1 VRKWRRFR
9 RLAAPDRASL
19 LWAFILVPATAAAL
33 HTIGL
38 RRWKA
43 FLKPAAPR
51 NGTSPVDPSE
61 QQKSIAIE
69 SARRTARMVAAAAK
83 EGVYDGRCLE
93 QSLTLWWLLAR
104 RALPAELHIGV
115 RKGAAGFEAHAW
127 VELFGAVVNDGDEVR
142 QDYVPFGRDI
152 ASLGI
157 EPQ

>member
-1 VRKWRRFR
+1 VRKWQRFR
-9 RLAAPDRASL
+9 RLAGPERASL
-19 LWAFILVPATAAAL
+19 LWAFVLVPATAAAL
-33 HTIGL
+33 RTIGL

-43 FLKPAAPR
+43 LLAKTTPRKNFSPIVSSETLKSA
-51 NGTSPVDPSE
+51 
-61 QQKSIAIE
+61 AIE
-69 SARRTARMVAAAAK
+69 SARRTARMVAAAAR
-83 EGVYDGRCLE
+83 EGVYHGRCLE

-115 RKGAAGFEAHAW
+115 RKAAAGFEAHAW
-127 VELFGAVVNDGDEVR
+127 VELFGMVVNDSNGVR

>member
-1 VRKWRRFR
+1 M
-9 RLAAPDRASL
+9 
-19 LWAFILVPATAAAL
+19 VPATGAAL
-33 HTIGL
+33 RVIGM

-43 FLKPAAPR
+43 LLARTLKRGAVSAD
-51 NGTSPVDPSE
+51 VPSSE
-61 QQKSIAIE
+61 MKSSAIE
-69 SARRTARMVAAAAK
+69 SAKRTARMVAAAAR
-83 EGVYDGRCLE
+83 EGVYYGRCLE

-115 RKGAAGFEAHAW
+115 RKTDAGFEAHAW
-127 VELFGAVVNDGDEVR
+127 VELFGAVVNDGGEVR

>member
-1 VRKWRRFR
+1 VRRWRRFR
-9 RLAAPDRASL
+9 RLAPPERASL
-19 LWAFILVPATAAAL
+19 LWAFVLVPATGAAL
-33 HTIGL
+33 RLMGM
-38 RRWKA
+38 RRWRA
-43 FLKPAAPR
+43 FLAKFVSSGKFSYSNPP
-51 NGTSPVDPSE
+51 DE
-61 QQKSIAIE
+61 IKSAAIE
-69 SARRTARMVAAAAK
+69 SARRTARMVSAVAR
-83 EGVYDGRCLE
+83 EGLYHGRCLE

-115 RKGAAGFEAHAW
+115 RKAAAGFEAHAW